1 MIPLLPTS
9 DVKTES
15 VGTIINLLDSAKDLI
30 YDETDDQLYYLDDN
44 GEKVLAPDLSEGMSK
59 SDEWLCDKLP
69 QPVIDFDQGGSVR
82 KSTEM
87 RSIYTTVCIGNVVD
101 SFKPEIKEFI
111 SNYDFGDC
119 SIVESRD
126 KQFDDY
132 SSATDYLKSFS
143 DLNSLRINVIISA
156 AAININTSLEKKKTI
171 YGAQSFLAK
180 RF

>member
-15 VGTIINLLDSAKDLI
+15 VSTIINLLDSAKDLI

-44 GEKVLAPDLSEGMSK
+44 GENCLKVCQSQMSGCVINYHNQLSILTKG
-59 SDEWLCDKLP
+59 
-69 QPVIDFDQGGSVR
+69 

-156 AAININTSLEKKKTI
+156 AAININTSLEKKQYMARRAFSRRDFRIIKSLT
-171 YGAQSFLAK
+171 
-180 RF
+180 